1 MSGAPRHV
9 VREQPVMGTAHRGLE
24 CHGKSLDL
32 TLKAVGSLCGMLCE
46 KGSVSKLNLAGTE
59 SITLEE
65 SGSYL
70 LV

>member
-9 VREQPVMGTAHRGLE
+9 VREQPVTGTEHRGLE

-32 TLKAVGSLCGMLCE
+32 TLKAAGSLCEVLWEGV
-46 KGSVSKLNLAGTE
+46 SVSKLNLAGTE

-65 SGSYL
+65 SG
-70 LV
+70 